1 MLRIFT
7 GSAAGGGGGAGTVT
21 SVGSSSLSLVNNS
34 APNPIVG
41 AGSISFE
48 VQIIDVTYVQ
58 AALLELGGNLL
69 EGVIYRIT
77 DFTHSIGIV
86 TLAAAEF
93 MTIKDDSGN
102 TKLSTNGNAFTT
114 ANSQYEISYDLQTD
128 FLMMVCYS
136 PLNQRASRA
145 LGSAKNCIEQI
156 DWENILWQNIEV
168 IETDFINSAPG
179 TSFTNTFA
187 TNAIIDWGGNASTV
201 DGCLFY
207 DLSVIG
213 FLATDTVRDLTLF
226 QNAQASIEASA
237 RNGIIENGAS
247 LSVVAGFGMSGFRI
261 GANSIVVSNNAIT
274 QDDIAADF
282 NNNELVQVFAA
293 AVIAEQILSSLCS
306 NINVNIDPTA
316 FAVGYSINLP
326 QFPYH
331 RQIVNIG
338 WNAACATA
346 TGIVT
351 ATFAGGGVVVPL
363 LASQKGQCISYQ
375 YDANTATWY
384 LV

>member
-21 SVGSSSLSLVNNS
+21 SVGSSSNSLVNNS

-41 AGSISFE
+41 AGNVSFE

-58 AALLELGGNLL
+58 AALLELAGTLL

-77 DFTHSIGIV
+77 DFSHAIGIV

-114 ANSQYEISYDLQTD
+114 SNTQYEISYDLQTD

-168 IETDFINSAPG
+168 IETDFVNSAAG

-187 TNAIIDWGGNASTV
+187 TNATINWGGFASTIE
-201 DGCLFY
+201 GCFLY
-207 DLSVIG
+207 DLSNIVFI
-213 FLATDTVRDLTLF
+213 AAINIQSVTLL
-226 QNAQASIEASA
+226 QGSQASIADVCRA
-237 RNGIIENGAS
+237 GIIETGAS
-247 LSVVAGFGMSGFRI
+247 LSVVAGKPLNGFRI
-261 GANSIVVSNNAIT
+261 GVSSIVVSNNSITAI
-274 QDDIAADF
+274 DIAADF
-282 NNNELVQVFAA
+282 NTNELVQVFAA
-293 AVIAEQILSSLCS
+293 AAIAEQILSSLCS

-331 RQIVNIG
+331 RQLVNIG